1 MPDPVYHPYTEWED
15 WQAGMWQ
22 PPPDVTPAMEQA
34 AHILTD
40 PDLFRTAARA
50 MLADWPNAAEHNL
63 TTTLVNNAYSW
74 VGQATCMH
82 LAQVPESA
90 TRLAWWTL
98 TPAEQCA
105 ANQVAAEVITEWQTT
120 RDDLE
125 HPGLF
130 AIDSP
135 TQSVVFIDDQ
145 ERAASA

>member
-1 MPDPVYHPYTEWED
+1 
-15 WQAGMWQ
+15 
-22 PPPDVTPAMEQA
+22 MEQA

-40 PDLFRTAARA
+40 LDLFRTAARA

-82 LAQVPESA
+82 LARVPESA

-98 TPAEQCA
+98 APAEQCA
-105 ANQVAAEVITEWQTT
+105 ANQVAAEVIAEWQTT
-120 RDDLE
+120 RDDFE

-145 ERAASA
+145 KRAASA